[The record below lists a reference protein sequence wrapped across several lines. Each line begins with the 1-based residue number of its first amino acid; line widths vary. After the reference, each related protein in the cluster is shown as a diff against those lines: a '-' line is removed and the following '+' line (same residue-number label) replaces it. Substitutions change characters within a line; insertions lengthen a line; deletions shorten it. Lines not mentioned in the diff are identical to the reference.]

1 MSRPTLDSATGDTPL
16 ERVVNHYRQTFDIDF
31 VHAQGSRLQGGDG
44 RDYVD
49 FYTARGR
56 LNYGHDYISE
66 AAEAPTPES
75 TDFLARFRETI
86 LQPRGLDY
94 RIAHAGRTG
103 SDSVQSALELA
114 RRITGRANVI
124 PFTNG
129 EQDASLSTL
138 ANAGNDAADRD
149 DETKLDDS
157 VFIPFNHF
165 YGDDDHSVEQ
175 LQTMI
180 ASNASAVDQPAAVIV
195 ETVQSDGGLYT
206 ADAEWLRQIE
216 EICRDNGV
224 LLVIDEVQTGCG
236 RTGPFFSFEPAGIQ
250 PDIICLSRTI
260 SGSGLPIALTLVRPE
275 HQESDGDFADADPA
289 LASASASLRFWET
302 DELERDTARK
312 SAIVREALAHLAE
325 TYPALAG
332 EVRGSGLIMGLAT
345 GPAGLAAAICKR
357 AREDGLLVETTGPR
371 DDVVKLMPPLTI
383 AETDLRA
390 GLSRL
395 DTAIRETLK
404 TFQPS
409 EDVA

>member
-1 MSRPTLDSATGDTPL
+1 MSRPTLDSAAGDTPL

-31 VHAQGSRLQGGDG
+31 VHAEGSRLRDGDDH
-44 RDYVD
+44 DYID
-49 FYTARGR
+49 FYSARGR
-56 LNYGHDYISE
+56 LNYGHDYVSE
-66 AAEAPTPES
+66 AASMPTPAY
-75 TDFLARFRETI
+75 TDFIDRFGRII

-94 RIAHAGRTG
+94 RIAHAGRSG
-103 SDSVQSALELA
+103 SDSVRSALELA

-165 YGDDDHSVEQ
+165 YGDDDHSVDQ

-206 ADAEWLRQIE
+206 ADIQWLRQIE
-216 EICRDNGV
+216 EICRANGV
-224 LLVIDEVQTGCG
+224 LLVVDEVQTGCG
-236 RTGPFFSFEPAGIQ
+236 RTGPFFSFEAAGIQ
-250 PDIICLSRTI
+250 PDIVCLSRTI
-260 SGSGLPIALTLVRPE
+260 SGGGLPIALTLVRPE
-275 HQESDGDFADADPA
+275 HQDRDDDFADADPA
-289 LASASASLRFWET
+289 LATASASLRFWET

-312 SAIVREALAHLAE
+312 SAIVREALDHLVE

-332 EVRGSGLIMGLAT
+332 EVRGSGLLLGLAT
-345 GPAGLAAAICKR
+345 GPAGLAAAICTR
-357 AREDGLLVETTGPR
+357 ARDDGLLVETTGPR
-371 DDVVKLMPPLTI
+371 DDVIKLMPPLTI
-383 AETDLRA
+383 TEVDLRA

-404 TFQPS
+404 TFHPS